1 MARSIIKIII
11 AVLFLILFGIAGEM
25 DYQDHISRQEPT
37 TQY

>member
-1 MARSIIKIII
+1 MANSIIKIIVAI
-11 AVLFLILFGIAGEM
+11 LFLVLFGIAGEM